1 MPSNAIPAF
10 GTLLKRGD
18 GGAPETFTNV
28 AEVQSLSGPEISVDT
43 VDVTNHP
50 SGAATP
56 WEDILPTLIRS
67 GEVSMTLGF
76 LPGTAGHKAL
86 LSDLTGRIKRN
97 WQMVFP
103 DVGNT
108 TWPFAAY
115 VTKVGPQ
122 AEVDG
127 ALQADV
133 TIKLTGAIA
142 LPA

>member
-1 MPSNAIPAF
+1 MGSNAIPAF

-18 GGAPETFTNV
+18 GGAPETFTTV
-28 AEVQSLSGPEISVDT
+28 AEVQSLNGPEVTADT
-43 VDVTNHP
+43 KDVTTHS

-56 WEDILPTLIRS
+56 WEEVLPTLLRS

-86 LSDLTGRIKRN
+86 LTDITGRVKRN
-97 WQMVFP
+97 WQMIFP
-103 DVGNT
+103 DAGST
-108 TWPFAAY
+108 TWPFSAY

-127 ALQADV
+127 VLQADV
-133 TIKLTGAIA
+133 TIKLTGAITF
-142 LPA
+142 P